1 MSSLVDQRDGM
12 TLARLRQSVSR
23 DSYSDFLPLV
33 AWVEAEGAF
42 LTIDDGWGYAWE
54 LVPAAYMFAHV
65 HEALLGLLNVH
76 FPEGTVLQ
84 LHSFADPVIDGT
96 LDAFLDLKTRPDPL
110 IQVSAR
116 RTADYLRAGTAGLK
130 ALHGIPVRDFR
141 TFLSVKTRQPMD
153 NDLKRQ
159 IEEQLAKL
167 GIVRLAPEDVVAF
180 YRRIFNGV
188 FETAPGVFSASGQ
201 DSAVP
206 VRKQIIDAGPAF
218 EFSGPEVFL
227 GNQVAR
233 CLTPKSPP
241 RRITAERA
249 NRLTGGMRGSSEDS
263 DQIGGPFLFTLNV
276 LFDHSAFE
284 IHKRA
289 QILSAQKAA
298 GSFAVEVGKRIE
310 EIGWVLDE
318 IGNSRFLSVMPTLWV
333 FGETRAHAREMSAR
347 AKRLWESEPL
357 PWMVQEESYLNPIL
371 LAASLPF
378 GLYPERRTLKMLQ
391 RDFRVPARAGV
402 LMAPI
407 QTDFRGG
414 GRPALLYTGRKGQL
428 ITLDLFDPRINNYNF
443 IVSAE
448 SGAGKS
454 FLLNNLC
461 QQYFAQGALIRIIDI
476 GGSYRKLCTLCS
488 GRYIDLGEEHLV
500 LNPFDLGLA
509 LDGDDRESAIS
520 MAVAIV
526 AEMANAATRKP
537 ITTSEWN
544 LLKSAVQWAIENGRA
559 EAGIDAVREW
569 LGVYP
574 ANAASD
580 LDRVDHLVPVAR
592 ELAFNLRDFGS
603 GGAYGHYFNGPSTF
617 DISSDEFV
625 VLELERLKAM
635 PDLFNVVVMVVIN
648 AVTQELYLSARDRP
662 RFVLCDEAAQFM
674 TRNEGQD
681 LSRLAEAISQGYRR
695 ARKYRASFGI
705 ILQSMNDLLLFG
717 GTGQVVLEN
726 AATRFLL
733 QGSTYDKAVE
743 NRILD
748 YAGFVLDLL
757 KSVRNNKP
765 NYSEVF
771 IDSPLGLGIARL
783 VVDPFSYW
791 INTSAPE
798 DVAAFDALV
807 RAGRS
812 PLEAVCEL
820 AGVDPAAIRGTSDPA
835 DIAVATRRSAR
846 S

>member
-1 MSSLVDQRDGM
+1 MTSYQSGM
-12 TLARLRQSVSR
+12 TLARLRRSVER
-23 DSYSDFLPLV
+23 DSYSDYLPLA
-33 AWVEAEGAF
+33 AWVEEEQAF

-54 LVPAAYMFAHV
+54 LVPSAYMFAHV
-65 HEALLGLLNVH
+65 HEALLGLLNVN
-76 FPEGTVLQ
+76 FPEGTILQ
-84 LHSFADPVIDGT
+84 LQSFADPLVEGA

-110 IQVSAR
+110 IQASAR
-116 RTADYLRAGTAGLK
+116 RTFDYLQAGTMGLK
-130 ALHGIPVRDFR
+130 ALHGIPIRNFR
-141 TFLSVKTRQPMD
+141 TFLSVKTRAPMD
-153 NDLKRQ
+153 SDLRRQ
-159 IEEQLAKL
+159 IEEQLSKL
-167 GIVRLAPEDVVAF
+167 GIRPMEAGEIVSF

-188 FETAPGVFSASGQ
+188 HAAAPGVFTQTA
-201 DSAVP
+201 DVP
-206 VRKQIIDAGPAF
+206 LRRQIIDAGPALRF
-218 EFSGPEVFL
+218 DGPEVFL

-241 RRITAERA
+241 KRITAERA
-249 NRLTGGMRGSSEDS
+249 NRLTGGMRGSAEDS

-276 LFDHSAFE
+276 LFDHSQFE

-298 GSFAVEVGKRIE
+298 GSFAVEVGKQIE
-310 EIGWVLDE
+310 EISWILDE
-318 IGNSRFLSVMPTLWV
+318 VGNSRFVSVIPTLWV
-333 FGETRAHAREMSAR
+333 FGRDRHHAREMAAR

-378 GLYPERRTLKMLQ
+378 GLYPERRTIRMLQ
-391 RDFRVPARAGV
+391 RDFRVPVRAGV
-402 LMAPI
+402 LMSPI

-414 GRPALLYTGRKGQL
+414 GCPALLYTGRKGQL

-461 QQYFAQGALIRIIDI
+461 QQYFAQNALIRIIDI

-520 MAVAIV
+520 MAVSIV

-537 ITTSEWN
+537 VTTSEWN
-544 LLKSAVQWAIENGRA
+544 LLKSAVQWAIDSGRA

-569 LGVYP
+569 LGAYP
-574 ANAASD
+574 ANTASD
-580 LDRVDHLVPVAR
+580 LDRVDHLIPTAR

-603 GGAYGHYFNGPSTF
+603 DGAYGHYFNGPSTF

-635 PDLFNVVVMVVIN
+635 PDLFNVVIMVVVN

-674 TRNEGQD
+674 TRSDGRD
-681 LSRLAEAISQGYRR
+681 LSRLAEAFSQGYRR
-695 ARKYRASFGI
+695 ARKYRGSFGI
-705 ILQSMNDLLLFG
+705 VLQSMNDLMLFG
-717 GTGQVVLEN
+717 GTGQVILEN

-743 NRILD
+743 NKILD
-748 YAGFVLDLL
+748 YSGFVLDLL

-798 DVAAFDALV
+798 DVAAFEALV
-807 RAGRS
+807 RHGRS
-812 PLEAVCEL
+812 PLEAVCDL
-820 AGVDPAAIRGTSDPA
+820 AGVDPTEILTPQGGYHAQA
-835 DIAVATRRSAR
+835 
-846 S
+846 

>member
-1 MSSLVDQRDGM
+1 MTSYQSGM
-12 TLARLRQSVSR
+12 TLARLRRSVER
-23 DSYSDFLPLV
+23 DSYSDFLPLA
-33 AWVEAEGAF
+33 AWVKEEQAF
-42 LTIDDGWGYAWE
+42 LTIDDGWGYSWE
-54 LVPAAYMFAHV
+54 LVPSPYMFAHV
-65 HEALLGLLNVH
+65 HEALLGLLNVN
-76 FPEGTVLQ
+76 FPEGTILQ
-84 LHSFADPVIDGT
+84 LQSFADPLIDDA

-110 IQVSAR
+110 IQASAR
-116 RTADYLRAGTAGLK
+116 RTFDYLRAGTMGLK

-141 TFLSVKTRQPMD
+141 TFLSVKTRAPMD
-153 NDLKRQ
+153 SDLKRQ

-167 GIVRLAPEDVVAF
+167 GIRPMAPGEIISL

-188 FETAPGVFSASGQ
+188 HAPAPGVFTQTA
-201 DSAVP
+201 DVP
-206 VRKQIIDAGPAF
+206 LRRQIIDAGPALRF
-218 EFSGPEVFL
+218 DGPEVYL

-263 DQIGGPFLFTLNV
+263 DQIGGPFLYTLNV

-298 GSFAVEVGKRIE
+298 GSFAVEVGKQIE
-310 EIGWVLDE
+310 EIGWILDE
-318 IGNSRFLSVMPTLWV
+318 AGNTRFVSVIPTMWV
-333 FGETRAHAREMSAR
+333 FGRDRHQAREMAAR

-378 GLYPERRTLKMLQ
+378 GLYPERRTIGMLQ
-391 RDFRVPARAGV
+391 RDFRVPVRAGV
-402 LMAPI
+402 LMSPI

-428 ITLDLFDPRINNYNF
+428 ITLDFFDPRINNYNF

-461 QQYFAQGALIRIIDI
+461 QQYFAQGSLIRIIDI

-520 MAVAIV
+520 MAVSIV

-537 ITTSEWN
+537 VTTSEWN
-544 LLKSAVQWAIENGRA
+544 LLKSAVQWAIESGRA

-569 LGVYP
+569 LGSYP
-574 ANAASD
+574 ANTVSD
-580 LDRVDHLVPVAR
+580 LDRVDHLVPTAR

-603 GGAYGHYFNGPSTF
+603 DGAYGHYFNGPSTF
-617 DISSDEFV
+617 DISNDEFV

-674 TRNEGQD
+674 TREAGQD

-695 ARKYRASFGI
+695 ARKYRGSFGI

-717 GTGQVVLEN
+717 GTGQVILEN

-743 NRILD
+743 NKILD
-748 YAGFVLDLL
+748 YSGFVLDLL

-798 DVAAFDALV
+798 DVAAFEALV

-812 PLEAVCEL
+812 PLEAVCDL
-820 AGVDPAAIRGTSDPA
+820 AGVDPAEIGGSAGQSAGQTD
-835 DIAVATRRSAR
+835 ATAALNRSAR

>member
-1 MSSLVDQRDGM
+1 MTSYQSGM
-12 TLARLRQSVSR
+12 TLARLRRSVER
-23 DSYSDFLPLV
+23 DSYSDFLPLA
-33 AWVEAEGAF
+33 AWVEEEQAF
-42 LTIDDGWGYAWE
+42 LTIDDGWGYSWE
-54 LVPAAYMFAHV
+54 LIPSPYMFAHV
-65 HEALLGLLNVH
+65 HEALLGLLNVN
-76 FPEGTVLQ
+76 FPEGTILQ
-84 LHSFADPVIDGT
+84 LQSFADPLIDDA

-110 IQVSAR
+110 IQASAR
-116 RTADYLRAGTAGLK
+116 RTFDYLRAGTMGLK
-130 ALHGIPVRDFR
+130 ALHGIPIRDFR
-141 TFLSVKTRQPMD
+141 AFLSVKTRAPMD
-153 NDLKRQ
+153 SDLRRQ

-167 GIVRLAPEDVVAF
+167 GIRPMAPSEIISL

-188 FETAPGVFSASGQ
+188 HAPAPGVFTQTA
-201 DSAVP
+201 DVP
-206 VRKQIIDAGPAF
+206 LRRQIIDAGPALRF
-218 EFSGPEVFL
+218 DGPEVYL

-263 DQIGGPFLFTLNV
+263 DQIGGPLLYTLNV

-298 GSFAVEVGKRIE
+298 GSFAVEVGKQIE
-310 EIGWVLDE
+310 EIGWILDE
-318 IGNSRFLSVMPTLWV
+318 AGNTRFVSVIPTMWV
-333 FGETRAHAREMSAR
+333 FGRDRHQAREMAAR

-378 GLYPERRTLKMLQ
+378 GLYPERRTIGMLQ
-391 RDFRVPARAGV
+391 RDFRVPVRAGV
-402 LMAPI
+402 LMSPI

-461 QQYFAQGALIRIIDI
+461 QQYFAQNALIRIIDI
-476 GGSYRKLCTLCS
+476 GGSYKKLCTLCS

-520 MAVAIV
+520 MAVSIV
-526 AEMANAATRKP
+526 AEMANAGTRKGV
-537 ITTSEWN
+537 TTSEWN
-544 LLKSAVQWAIENGRA
+544 LLKSAVQWAIESGRA

-569 LGVYP
+569 LGSYP
-574 ANAASD
+574 ANTVSD
-580 LDRVDHLVPVAR
+580 LDRVDHLVPTAR

-603 GGAYGHYFNGPSTF
+603 DGAYGHYFNGPSTF
-617 DISSDEFV
+617 DISNDEFV

-674 TRNEGQD
+674 TREEGQD

-695 ARKYRASFGI
+695 ARKYRGSFGI

-717 GTGQVVLEN
+717 GTGQVILEN

-743 NRILD
+743 NKILD
-748 YAGFVLDLL
+748 YSGFVLDLL

-798 DVAAFDALV
+798 DVAAFEALV

-812 PLEAVCEL
+812 PLEAVCDL
-820 AGVDPAAIRGTSDPA
+820 AGVDPAGIIGTSFDDAAPLK
-835 DIAVATRRSAR
+835 RSAL

>member
-1 MSSLVDQRDGM
+1 MKPLGGHHGGGLTFA
-12 TLARLRQSVSR
+12 TLRRAVSR
-23 DSYSDFLPLV
+23 DAYSDFLPLV
-33 AWVEAEGAF
+33 SWNEEDEAF
-42 LTIDDGWGYAWE
+42 LCIDDGWGHAWE
-54 LVPAAYMFAHV
+54 LVPSAYMFAHV
-65 HEALLGLLNVH
+65 HQALLGLLNIH

-84 LHSFADPVIDGT
+84 LHSFADPLIDDA
-96 LDAFLDLKTRPDPL
+96 LDTFLDLKTRPDPL
-110 IQVSAR
+110 IQASAR
-116 RTADYLRAGTAGLK
+116 RTVDYLRAGTQGLA
-130 ALHGIPVRDFR
+130 ALHGIPIRDFR
-141 TFLSVKTRQPMD
+141 LFLSIKTRVKLGA
-153 NDLKRQ
+153 DLRRQ
-159 IEEQLAKL
+159 VEEQLSKL
-167 GIVRLAPEDVVAF
+167 GIRRIAPDELVSF

-188 FETAPGVFSASGQ
+188 FRHAPGVFADGSDGEPAR
-201 DSAVP
+201 P
-206 VRKQIIDAGPAF
+206 IRKQIIDAGPDLLF
-218 EFSGPEVFL
+218 EGAEVFL

-233 CLTPKSPP
+233 CLTPRAPA

-249 NRLTGGMRGSSEDS
+249 NRLLGGMRGSAEDS
-263 DQIGGPFLFTLNV
+263 DQIGGPFLFTLNI
-276 LFDHSAFE
+276 LFDHSQFE

-298 GSFAVEVGKRIE
+298 GSFAVEVGKQIE

-318 IGNSRFLSVMPTLWV
+318 VGNSRFVSVIPLVWV
-333 FGETRAHAREMSAR
+333 FGRTRAQAREMAAR

-357 PWMVQEESYLNPIL
+357 PWMMQEESYLNSIL
-371 LAASLPF
+371 LPMSLPF
-378 GLYPERRTLKMLQ
+378 GLYPEKRTIRMLE
-391 RDFRVPARAGV
+391 RDFRMPVKAAVLLSPA
-402 LMAPI
+402 

-428 ITLDLFDPRINNYNF
+428 VTLDLFDPRINNYNF

-461 QQYFAQGALIRIIDI
+461 QQYYAQNALIRIIDI

-488 GRYIDLGEEHLV
+488 GRYIDIGEERLV
-500 LNPFDLGLA
+500 LNPFDMGFA
-509 LDGDDRESAIS
+509 LDGDDKQSAIS

-526 AEMANAATRKP
+526 AEMSNAATRKGVS
-537 ITTSEWN
+537 TSEWN
-544 LLKSAVQWAIENGRA
+544 LLKSAVQWAIETGRS
-559 EAGIDAVREW
+559 EQGIDAVRDW
-569 LGVYP
+569 LGAYP
-574 ANAASD
+574 ANVASD
-580 LDRVDHLVPVAR
+580 LDRVEHLVPTAR

-603 GGAYGHYFNGPSTF
+603 DGAYGHYFNGPSTF

-635 PDLFNVVVMVVIN
+635 PDLFNVIVMVVVN

-674 TRNEGQD
+674 TRTEGQD
-681 LSRLAEAISQGYRR
+681 LSRLAEAFGQGYRR
-695 ARKYRASFGI
+695 ARKYQGSFGVV
-705 ILQSMNDLLLFG
+705 LQSMNDLLLFE
-717 GTGQVVLEN
+717 GTGQVILEN

-733 QGSTYDKAVE
+733 QGSTYDKAVD

-748 YAGFVLDLL
+748 YSGFVLDLL

-791 INTSAPE
+791 INTSAPQE
-798 DVAAFDALV
+798 VAAFEALI

-820 AGVDPAAIRGTSDPA
+820 ARVDPAEILPGSQRETVYAQA
-835 DIAVATRRSAR
+835 
-846 S
+846 

>member
-1 MSSLVDQRDGM
+1 MSSYQSGM
-12 TLARLRQSVSR
+12 TLARLRRSVER
-23 DSYSDFLPLV
+23 DSYSDYLPLA
-33 AWVEAEGAF
+33 AWVEEEQAF

-54 LVPAAYMFAHV
+54 LVPTAYLFAHV
-65 HEALLGLLNVH
+65 HEALLGLLNVN
-76 FPEGTVLQ
+76 FPEGTILQ
-84 LHSFADPVIDGT
+84 LQSFADPLVEGA

-110 IQVSAR
+110 IQASAR
-116 RTADYLRAGTAGLK
+116 RTFDYLQGGTMGLK
-130 ALHGIPVRDFR
+130 ALHGIPIRNFR
-141 TFLSVKTRQPMD
+141 TFLSVKTRAPMD
-153 NDLKRQ
+153 SDLRRQ
-159 IEEQLAKL
+159 IEEQLSKL
-167 GIVRLAPEDVVAF
+167 GIRPMAAEEIITF

-188 FETAPGVFSASGQ
+188 HASAPGVFTQTA
-201 DSAVP
+201 DVP
-206 VRKQIIDAGPAF
+206 LRRQIIDAGPALRF
-218 EFSGPEVFL
+218 EGPEVFL

-249 NRLTGGMRGSSEDS
+249 NRLTGGMRGSAEDS

-276 LFDHSAFE
+276 LFDHSQFE

-298 GSFAVEVGKRIE
+298 GSFAVEVGKQIE
-310 EIGWVLDE
+310 EISWILDE
-318 IGNSRFLSVMPTLWV
+318 VGNSRFVSVIPTLWV
-333 FGETRAHAREMSAR
+333 FGRDRHQAREMAAR

-371 LAASLPF
+371 LPASLPF
-378 GLYPERRTLKMLQ
+378 GLYPERRTIRMLQ
-391 RDFRVPARAGV
+391 RDFRVPVRAGV
-402 LMAPI
+402 LMSPI

-414 GRPALLYTGRKGQL
+414 GRPALLYAGRKGQL

-461 QQYFAQGALIRIIDI
+461 QQYFAQGSLIRIIDI
-476 GGSYRKLCTLCS
+476 GGSYRKLGTLCS

-520 MAVAIV
+520 MAVSIV
-526 AEMANAATRKP
+526 AEMANAATRKGV
-537 ITTSEWN
+537 TTSEWN
-544 LLKSAVQWAIENGRA
+544 LLKSAVQWAIESGRA
-559 EAGIDAVREW
+559 EAGVDAVREW
-569 LGVYP
+569 LGSYP
-574 ANAASD
+574 ANTASD
-580 LDRVDHLVPVAR
+580 LDRVDHLVPTAR

-603 GGAYGHYFNGPSTF
+603 DGAYGHYFNGPSTF

-635 PDLFNVVVMVVIN
+635 PDLFNVVVMVVVN

-674 TRNEGQD
+674 TRTDGQD
-681 LSRLAEAISQGYRR
+681 LSRLAEAFSQGYRR
-695 ARKYRASFGI
+695 ARKYRGSFGI
-705 ILQSMNDLLLFG
+705 VLQSMNDLLLFG
-717 GTGQVVLEN
+717 GTGQVILEN

-743 NRILD
+743 NKILD
-748 YAGFVLDLL
+748 YSGFVLDLL

-798 DVAAFDALV
+798 DVAAFEALV
-807 RAGRS
+807 RSGRS
-812 PLEAVCEL
+812 PLEAVCDL
-820 AGVDPAAIRGTSDPA
+820 AGVDPAEILTPQGDYHVQA
-835 DIAVATRRSAR
+835 
-846 S
+846 

>member
-1 MSSLVDQRDGM
+1 MSALVDQRDGM

-23 DSYSDFLPLV
+23 DSFSDFLPLV
-33 AWVEAEGAF
+33 AWVEEEEAF
-42 LTIDDGWGYAWE
+42 LCIDDGWGYAWE
-54 LVPAAYMFAHV
+54 LVPSAYMFAHV

-84 LHSFADPVIDGT
+84 LHSFADPLIDDA
-96 LDAFLDLKTRPDPL
+96 LDAYLDLKTRPDPL
-110 IQVSAR
+110 IQASAR
-116 RTADYLRAGTAGLK
+116 RTFDYLRAGTAGLK
-130 ALHGIPVRDFR
+130 ALHGIPIRDFR
-141 TFLSVKTRQPMD
+141 TFLSVKTRAPMD
-153 NDLKRQ
+153 SDLKRQ

-167 GIVRLAPEDVVAF
+167 GIRKLPPQELVSF

-188 FETAPGVFSASGQ
+188 FNHAPGVFSQGDATR
-201 DSAVP
+201 ALAI
-206 VRKQIIDAGPAF
+206 RKQIIDAGPSFAF
-218 EFSGPEVFL
+218 EGPEVFL
-227 GNQVAR
+227 GDQVAR

-298 GSFAVEVGKRIE
+298 GSFAVEVGKQIE

-318 IGNSRFLSVMPTLWV
+318 IGNSRFVSVIPTLWV
-333 FGETRAHAREMSAR
+333 FGESRAQAREMAAR

-378 GLYPERRTLKMLQ
+378 GLYPDRRTVRMLQ
-391 RDFRVPARAGV
+391 RDFRLPARAAV
-402 LMAPI
+402 LMSPI

-428 ITLDLFDPRINNYNF
+428 VTLDLFDPRINNYNF
-443 IVSAE
+443 VVSAE

-461 QQYFAQGALIRIIDI
+461 QQYFAQNALIRIIDI

-509 LDGDDRESAIS
+509 MDGDDRESAIS

-537 ITTSEWN
+537 VTTSEWN
-544 LLKSAVQWAIENGRA
+544 LLKSAVQWAIDSGRA

-569 LGVYP
+569 LGAYP
-574 ANAASD
+574 ANTASD
-580 LDRVDHLVPVAR
+580 LDRVDHLVPTAR

-603 GGAYGHYFNGPSTF
+603 DGAYGHYFNGPSTF

-635 PDLFNVVVMVVIN
+635 PDLFNVVIMVVVN

-674 TRNEGQD
+674 TRSDGQD
-681 LSRLAEAISQGYRR
+681 LSRLAEAFSQGYRR
-695 ARKYRASFGI
+695 ARKYRGSFGI
-705 ILQSMNDLLLFG
+705 VLQSMNDLMLFG
-717 GTGQVVLEN
+717 GTGQVILEN

-743 NRILD
+743 NKILD
-748 YAGFVLDLL
+748 YSGFVLDLL

-791 INTSAPE
+791 INTSAPDE
-798 DVAAFDALV
+798 VAAFEALV
-807 RAGRS
+807 RKGRS

-820 AGVDPAAIRGTSDPA
+820 AGVDPAEVLSPTGVGGRP
-835 DIAVATRRSAR
+835 
-846 S
+846 